1 MDYES
6 LISNYKLLIKNAFIC
21 QFSKGKLLPVFGN
34 LIIEDG
40 RIKEIQKSSFEKYLS
55 GLPSKEKRKPSI
67 SANINEYDAGGRLI
81 LPPLTNFH
89 EHIYSRLSKGLPVSG
104 KMDNFLNILKNLW
117 WKLDKSLFP
126 EAIEISAEITAI
138 EAIKNGVGT
147 IFDHHSSPN
156 CISGSLNIIKNV
168 LKKRGLRAVLSYEV
182 SDRNGIRNMK
192 ESVQENLRFFENEQE
207 EDFKAQFGLHALFT
221 LSDETLEYIK
231 DKVKELEIGFHIHSA
246 EDLYDVRFN
255 QEKYGLSL
263 LERMEKF
270 HLLNE
275 KTFLAHGNHLPQSD
289 YPLLEK
295 YNVALIHNPDSNFN
309 NAVGTLN
316 IKWLPTNI
324 NLVPGTDGMHSDILK
339 TLKMAF
345 LTVRH
350 QNRNSE
356 IGLEIIE
363 NIFKNSFEIQKR
375 FFKNVSQLNIGDKA
389 DFIVL
394 DYLPYTPMDS
404 DNFLIHFIYGV
415 CESNVKT
422 MYQNGKFL
430 MKDFVID
437 EEARIYKKAVK
448 IADKIRKNFIKYK
461 TAN

>member
-1 MDYES
+1 MNYE
-6 LISNYKLLIKNAFIC
+6 LRVKNAFIG
-21 QFSKGKLLPVFGN
+21 QFQDGKFSPVFGN
-34 LIIEDG
+34 LIIKNG
-40 RIKEIQKSSFEKYLS
+40 QIKEIQKKSFQKYLS
-55 GLPSKEKRKPSI
+55 ESHSKKKEIPLKS
-67 SANINEYDAGGRLI
+67 SNMNEYDANGRII
-81 LPPLTNFH
+81 LPPFANFH
-89 EHIYSRLSKGLPVSG
+89 EHIYSRLAKGLPVSG

-126 EAIEISAEITAI
+126 EAIKISAEITAI

-182 SDRNGIRNMK
+182 SDRNGLENMK
-192 ESVQENLRFFENEQE
+192 ESVQENLKFFKNEQE
-207 EDFKAQFGLHALFT
+207 ENFKAQFGLHALFT
-221 LSDETLEYIK
+221 LSDATLKHIKEETK
-231 DKVKELEIGFHIHSA
+231 GLEIGFHIHSA
-246 EDLYDVRFN
+246 EDLYDVKFN

-263 LERMEKF
+263 LERMAKF
-270 HLLNE
+270 HLLKD
-275 KTFLAHGNHLPQSD
+275 KTFLAHGNHLPKSD
-289 YPLLEK
+289 YPLLKK
-295 YNVALIHNPDSNFN
+295 YDVALIHNPDSNFN

-316 IKWLPTNI
+316 ISNLSKNM
-324 NLVPGTDGMHSDILK
+324 NLVLGTDGMHSDILK
-339 TLKMAF
+339 TMKMAF

-350 QNRNSE
+350 QNQNSE
-356 IGLEIIE
+356 IGFEIIE
-363 NIFKNSFEIQKR
+363 NILQNNFKIQKR

-389 DFIVL
+389 NFIVL
-394 DYLPYTPMDS
+394 DYMPYTLLNS
-404 DNFLIHFIYGV
+404 DNFISHFIYGI
-415 CESNVKT
+415 CESDVKT

-448 IADKIRKNFIKYK
+448 IADKVRKNFIKYK